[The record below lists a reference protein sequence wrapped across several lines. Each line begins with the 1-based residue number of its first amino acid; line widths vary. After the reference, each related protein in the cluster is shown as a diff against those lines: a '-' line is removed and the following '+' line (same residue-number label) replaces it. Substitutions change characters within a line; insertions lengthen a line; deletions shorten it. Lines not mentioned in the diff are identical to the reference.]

1 MTDDEGLSVREAV
14 EWCGSGVTRE
24 ITRLRSSTAISRT
37 VLENHVSDERG
48 WPGRDRRET
57 LPITRILS
65 SGWASVVRLSVVAWC
80 KNNMEGRLAMKLRWI
95 DSNGVSNHDL
105 AELPD
110 LRQRT
115 DGFLWLDIPEW
126 SDDAETLLADEFKF
140 HPMAISES
148 RNRNHIPRLHVY
160 PHHWFIVVH
169 APEIGA
175 RGHVHYLEL
184 DQFVGENFLVT
195 VHGPI
200 SPKVALEAALRETNA
215 VAARMESG
223 RLHPTS
229 PFGLTYAIVSTIARR
244 ESDMVAE
251 IAREVGLMEQRV
263 MADEDEKDPQAFL
276 SQLFA
281 ARHELLTIKTMASQ
295 GSEIYRRAIKL
306 TTFAPPEGLELMKDV
321 LDQYETVAHISDS
334 QLVFLMGVTEFY
346 RARTD
351 TKMTI
356 AAERLAIIAAI
367 TLPITSLSSV
377 VGMNVI
383 VNESTR
389 WIPLAILLLIMLGI
403 SLTLLRWA
411 RKQGWW

>member
-1 MTDDEGLSVREAV
+1 MQ
-14 EWCGSGVTRE
+14 
-24 ITRLRSSTAISRT
+24 
-37 VLENHVSDERG
+37 
-48 WPGRDRRET
+48 
-57 LPITRILS
+57 
-65 SGWASVVRLSVVAWC
+65 
-80 KNNMEGRLAMKLRWI
+80 LRWI
-95 DSNGVSNHDL
+95 ESESVSNHDL

-110 LRQRT
+110 LRKRT
-115 DGFLWLDIPEW
+115 DGFIWLDIPEW
-126 SDDAETLLADEFKF
+126 SDEAETILERDFGF
-140 HPMAISES
+140 HPMAITES
-148 RNRNHIPRLHVY
+148 RNRNHIPRVHVY
-160 PHHWFIVVH
+160 PHHVFIVVH

-175 RGHVHYLEL
+175 GGHVHYLEL

-195 VHGPI
+195 VHGPLN
-200 SPKVALEAALRETNA
+200 PKVPLEAALRETGA
-215 VAARMESG
+215 VATRIDAG

-229 PFGLTYAIVSTIARR
+229 PFGLTYAIVSSIARR
-244 ESDMVAE
+244 EAEMVAD

-263 MADEDEKDPQAFL
+263 MADVDEDPQKFL
-276 SQLFA
+276 SELFA
-281 ARHELLTIKTMASQ
+281 ARHELLTIKTMAAQ

-306 TTFAPPEGLELMKDV
+306 TNFAPPEGLTLMKDL

-356 AAERLAIIAAI
+356 AAERLAVIAAI

-383 VNESTR
+383 VNESTH
-389 WIPLAILLLIMLGI
+389 WLTLSILLVIMLAISLI
-403 SLTLLRWA
+403 LLRWA

>member
-1 MTDDEGLSVREAV
+1 
-14 EWCGSGVTRE
+14 
-24 ITRLRSSTAISRT
+24 
-37 VLENHVSDERG
+37 
-48 WPGRDRRET
+48 
-57 LPITRILS
+57 
-65 SGWASVVRLSVVAWC
+65 
-80 KNNMEGRLAMKLRWI
+80 MKLRWI
-95 DSNGVSNHDL
+95 DSDSVSSRDL
-105 AELPD
+105 AELPA

-126 SDDAETLLADEFKF
+126 SDDAEALLGERVSAF
-140 HPMAISES
+140 IRWRS
-148 RNRNHIPRLHVY
+148 RKAENRNHIPRLHVY
-160 PHHWFIVVH
+160 PHHVFIVVH

-195 VHGPI
+195 VHGPL
-200 SPKVALEAALRETNA
+200 SPKVPLEAALRETEA
-215 VAARMESG
+215 VAARLESG

-229 PFGLTYAIVSTIARR
+229 PFGLTYAIVSSIARR
-244 ESDMVAE
+244 EAEMVAE
-251 IAREVGLMEQRV
+251 IAREVGLLEQRV
-263 MADEDEKDPQAFL
+263 MADADEDPQEFL

-306 TTFAPPEGLELMKDV
+306 TAFAPPEGLELMKDV

-356 AAERLAIIAAI
+356 AAERLAVIAAI

-377 VGMNVI
+377 IGMNVI

-389 WIPLAILLLIMLGI
+389 WVPLAILLLIMLII